1 MMNDMMTHFELLQPA
16 DLDSALDL
24 LSRHGAD
31 AWPLAGGY
39 DSFDWFKNRGKQPA
53 VVIDLE
59 GIEELRGVRE
69 LESDGGRGGNG
80 GIEIG
85 AMTTLAAVERHPLIR
100 SRFALLADAAAQ
112 VASPQI
118 RNAGT
123 IGGNVCQDT
132 RCWYY
137 RYGMTCYR
145 AGGNTCYAGAPGA
158 MNREHAI
165 FGADRC
171 VAVTPSDVAPA
182 LVALDA
188 EMVVRSARRERVVP
202 AAEFFMTPGV
212 DITRMTVLGER
223 DLLTAIRIPG
233 RWAGADFHFEKV
245 ADRKTWD
252 FALVSVAA
260 AVRVNGGG
268 ADGAGADGAGAN
280 GSGAANG
287 AGTIEDARIVAG
299 AVQCIPRRMTEVED
313 LVRGRPRDEA
323 TAEMAGELAIRGAD
337 PLDYNHFKIPLLRN
351 LVKRAVRPTA

>member
-1 MMNDMMTHFELLQPA
+1 MLKDMMPHFDLFQPA
-16 DLDSALDL
+16 DVETALEL
-24 LSRHGAD
+24 LRQHGSG

-59 GIEELRGVRE
+59 GLDELRGVRE
-69 LESDGGRGGNG
+69 VGD

-85 AMTTLAAVERHPLIR
+85 AMTALADIEKDPLVRERYG
-100 SRFALLADAAAQ
+100 LLAEAVSQ

-145 AGGNTCYAGAPGA
+145 AGGNVCYAGAPGA

-171 VAVTPSDVAPA
+171 VAVTPSDSAPA

-188 EMVVRSARRERVVP
+188 EMVVRSARRERVIP
-202 AAEFFMTPGV
+202 AGDFFMSPGV
-212 DITRMTVLGER
+212 DITRMTVLGDD
-223 DLLTAIRIPG
+223 DLLTAIRIPAQ
-233 RWAGADFHFEKV
+233 WAGANFYFEKV

-260 AVRVNGGG
+260 ALKVDGGV
-268 ADGAGADGAGAN
+268 
-280 GSGAANG
+280 
-287 AGTIEDARIVAG
+287 IQDARIVCG
-299 AVQCIPRRMTEVED
+299 AVECIPRRLIEVED
-313 LVRGRPRDEA
+313 LVRGRSRDEE
-323 TAEMAGELAIRGAD
+323 TAAMAGEVAIRGAD
-337 PLDYNHFKIPLLRN
+337 PLDYNHFKVPLLRN
-351 LVKRAVRPTA
+351 LVARAVRGV